1 MDIERQDLEVALLE
15 IESIARTGLAF
26 TSSGYERE
34 RYEEILRVLV
44 RLRREDAPS
53 GKTVPGETED
63 ETLRTLLGG
72 VAEGVAGYV
81 TPKCAVGAVVI
92 DESNRMLLIQRAD
105 SGVWLYP
112 TGWADVGYSPA
123 EVVVKEVLEE
133 TGIEVVPEAILGQ
146 IDGLRRGFTRVA
158 MYSTIFLCRPVGGAL
173 RAHPLEVRAVRWFER
188 EELPENVAA
197 LMRLPWLER
206 AFRRDEPSAAT
217 WAAYFDPPRPGRVD
231 GVTPR

>member
-1 MDIERQDLEVALLE
+1 MELERRDLEVALLE

-34 RYEEILRVLV
+34 RYEEILRVVV
-44 RLRREDAPS
+44 RLRNAEAPA
-53 GKTVPGETED
+53 GELED
-63 ETLRTLLGG
+63 ETVGALIRG

-81 TPKCAVGAVVI
+81 TPKCAVGAVVV
-92 DESNRMLLIQRAD
+92 DDSNRMLLIQRAD

-112 TGWADVGYSPA
+112 TGWADVGYSAA
-123 EVVVKEVLEE
+123 EVVVKEVFEE

-158 MYSTIFLCRPVGGAL
+158 MYSTIFLCRPVGGTL

-206 AFRRDEPSAAT
+206 AFHRDEPLTRA